1 MQLNVFSQ
9 FRWAFLKLLFEC
21 DLYECSPLGHD
32 EDERLSGVT
41 NSNAQV
47 EIGDSPIGNTNN
59 GDAVFVS
66 FQILSLDQL
75 QITSMMI

>member
-21 DLYECSPLGHD
+21 DLYECSSLGHD

>member
-1 MQLNVFSQ
+1 M
-9 FRWAFLKLLFEC
+9 KLLFEC
-21 DLYECSPLGHD
+21 DLYECSSLGHD